1 MNNISRPIAV
11 ITVDKNV
18 PMKAS
23 KTVFPW
29 KKMSVGDSFFAGGYV
44 AGVASQKPGM
54 KHLTTIAGK
63 LGIPGSKWSL
73 RTVTENGILG
83 VRVWRTA

>member
-1 MNNISRPIAV
+1 MNNISRPVAV
-11 ITVDKNV
+11 ITVDKGV
-18 PMKAS
+18 PMKTP
-23 KTVFPW
+23 KTIFPW

-44 AGVASQKPGM
+44 AGVPSPKPGM
-54 KHLTTIAGK
+54 KRLTTNHGK